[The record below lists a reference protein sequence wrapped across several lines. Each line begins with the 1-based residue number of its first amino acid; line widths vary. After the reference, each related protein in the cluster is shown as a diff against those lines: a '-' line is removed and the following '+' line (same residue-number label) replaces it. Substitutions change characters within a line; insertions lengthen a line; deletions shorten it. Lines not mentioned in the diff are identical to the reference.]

1 MQLRVGAFLSDEKY
15 RIEGILGQGGFG
27 ITYLAVQIGLNRKV
41 AVKEFFMK
49 DHCERDPVTSC
60 VKIPSIGSREL
71 VDRFRV
77 KFLKEARTIAEMDNP
92 HVIRIH
98 DVFEENGTAYYV
110 MEYLRG
116 GSLSDIIPAG
126 GLPESEAVG
135 YIRQIA
141 EALRYIHEEKHV
153 LHLDVKPS
161 NVHFRSDGE
170 LVLID
175 FGISKHYDEADD
187 GQTSTTPV
195 GASRGYAPLEQYK
208 VGGLSQFTPATD
220 IYSLGATLYKLLTG
234 NTPADANDVNEDGLM
249 SIPEKVSAPVRAV
262 IWKSMRP
269 RRKDRPQ
276 SIEEFLAVFS
286 SPELVMNEI
295 ETEANSDD
303 ETVAY
308 LASILSTTSA
318 LSSRRNRLTR
328 WVLLVAI
335 FLCVCT
341 MILVFFI
348 RNDQPSPS
356 PLSDIGPM
364 VDTLNQN
371 SAPKTVE
378 GRLDALLDSLANNDC
393 LDYVRK
399 WYDGLEGYDKY
410 KVREYLCEKIEGK
423 YVMGVEAQKF
433 VDYLFTGLANGY
445 RWVDLGLPS
454 GLKWAEHNLGA
465 RFEKEPGAPYS
476 WVDVKYHYQ
485 NDYASDEENDVTR
498 STWKGKWRTPTG
510 DDWQELLDN
519 CKWIYDHENNGFM
532 IVSRRNGKSIF
543 LPSNKK
549 EYFYQDVFDS
559 MEYWS
564 STEYVNSYSSS
575 PIILYANSSG
585 HKITLMTIGDDGES
599 RAVRPV
605 ALID

>member
-1 MQLRVGAFLSDEKY
+1 MHLQKGTLLKGGDY
-15 RIEGILGQGGFG
+15 IIESVLGQGGFG

-60 VKIPSIGSREL
+60 VKIPSTGSREL

-249 SIPEKVSAPVRAV
+249 SLPEKVSAPVRAV

-276 SIEEFLAVFS
+276 SIEEFLAIF
-286 SPELVMNEI
+286 
-295 ETEANSDD
+295 D
-303 ETVAY
+303 ETCLIVADEVKEKPTRRYAWLWPICISLVLVTIAFSTY
-308 LASILSTTSA
+308 LLRNHREKNPILQSIVPPQTK
-318 LSSRRNRLTR
+318 
-328 WVLLVAI
+328 
-335 FLCVCT
+335 
-341 MILVFFI
+341 
-348 RNDQPSPS
+348 
-356 PLSDIGPM
+356 
-364 VDTLNQN
+364 DTLNQKN
-371 SAPKTVE
+371 AKN
-378 GRLDALLDSLANNDC
+378 LHQ
-393 LDYVRK
+393 
-399 WYDGLEGYDKY
+399 GY
-410 KVREYLCEKIEGK
+410 E
-423 YVMGVEAQKF
+423 
-433 VDYLFTGLANGY
+433 
-445 RWVDLGLPS
+445 WVDLGLPS
-454 GLKWAEHNLGA
+454 GLKWATCNVGA
-465 RFEKEPGAPYS
+465 S
-476 WVDVKYHYQ
+476 
-485 NDYASDEENDVTR
+485 NSDECGCTFAWGEIEPIELGNKSCRLYEKYNLKDISGNPDYDAAR
-498 STWKGKWRTPTG
+498 SIWGGKWRMPMKNEVC
-510 DDWQELLDN
+510 ELFECCSIKEYAKGNRIGL
-519 CKWIYDHENNGFM
+519 EVVGPNG
-532 IVSRRNGKSIF
+532 NEIF
-543 LPSNKK
+543 LPAT
-549 EYFYQDVFDS
+549 
-559 MEYWS
+559 YWHTGDEVYYPGPKYYYWT
-564 STEYVNSYSSS
+564 STPVYEERGELDSYSPYSDS
-575 PIILYANSSG
+575 
-585 HKITLMTIGDDGES
+585 ES
-599 RAVRPV
+599 FYGPELRKFGCSIRPV
-605 ALID
+605 FHD